1 MKSSAGPSRAI
12 YHGIDPKGFANILR
26 FPRFEA
32 PMVSGGYFRATLF
45 PEILLLSCVPMF
57 PYHNYTI
64 CVGARKKSFNRNEA
78 TRWKVKAKVIKPLK
92 SLHFFLFVCRFGS
105 FALSCRSENVK
116 IITRMEEKAAE
127 RRKMRREHA
136 IKTNSFESV

>member
-1 MKSSAGPSRAI
+1 MASTRKGSPTSS
-12 YHGIDPKGFANILR
+12 D
-26 FPRFEA
+26 
-32 PMVSGGYFRATLF
+32 FRDSKRRWCLVDIFVRHFFRKFFCSVASQCSLIIIIRSALV
-45 PEILLLSCVPMF
+45 PEKKTSIE
-57 PYHNYTI
+57 TRQR
-64 CVGARKKSFNRNEA
+64 VGKY
-78 TRWKVKAKVIKPLK
+78 VKAKVIKPLK

-127 RRKMRREHA
+127 RRKMRCEHA